1 MLLQKLAEIPGITFG
16 GWIRLS
22 WLRSFLSNLS
32 TFKRTFLFFLA
43 MGIVTAV
50 LGGSVSVNG
59 VPNIEFAVY
68 GFATWVIL
76 GVFIGG
82 ISWIVDTLSLWRR
95 SLARRSAADRDPA
108 LQALRERYARGE
120 LNENQFE
127 TMVQHL
133 KEV

>member
-1 MLLQKLAEIPGITFG
+1 MLLQKLAESSGITLG

-22 WLRSFLSNLS
+22 WLGSFLSNLS

-43 MGIVTAV
+43 MGMLTAL
-50 LGGSVSVNG
+50 LGGSVGVNG
-59 VPNIEFAVY
+59 APNIEFAVY
-68 GFATWVIL
+68 GFATWVII

-82 ISWIVDTLSLWRR
+82 IGWVVDTLSLWRR
-95 SLARRSAADRDPA
+95 SLARRSGADRYPA

-120 LNENQFE
+120 LSENQFE
-127 TMVQHL
+127 TMLQHL